1 MGNFDTKYHSMMD
14 AILENVEL
22 AKKYNV
28 TEDWMYK
35 NISELF

>member
-1 MGNFDTKYHSMMD
+1 MGNFETKYNSMMD
-14 AILENVEL
+14 AVLENVEL

-28 TEDWMYK
+28 TEDWMYE